1 MKIIPVILSGGSG
14 TRLWPLSRGTYPKQF
29 LDLLDGR
36 SLFQATLDRLSELN
50 TEAPIVV
57 ASEPH
62 RFLVAEQLRQRDV
75 AGASIILEPE
85 GRNTAPAIAV
95 AAELVKSQGNDTDS
109 LLLVLPADHN
119 IKDVAA
125 FGKAIE
131 TGKQAAT
138 EGKLV
143 TFGIKPD
150 AAETGFGYIQAGS
163 ALSDGVFDISQ
174 FVEKPDA
181 ATAQQYLDAGDYSWN
196 SGMFLFSVDKF
207 LAELEKFQP
216 EMVTACSKAV
226 AGGHEDLDFFR
237 LDAHA
242 FRASPS
248 DSIDYAVMEQ
258 TNDAAV
264 VLVDIGWSD
273 VGSWGSLADIYD
285 HDSDGNSTHGDVL
298 LQDCK
303 NTMAY
308 SENKLVTVVGVEDL
322 VIVETLDAVLVTHKD
337 KSQQVG
343 ELVKHLKSDDR
354 LVATEHRKIYR
365 PWGSYDSIDYGDRF
379 QVKRITVNPGA
390 ELSLQKH
397 HHRAEHWI
405 IVSGT
410 AEVTCDENVMMM
422 EENTSTYIPL
432 GSVHRLANRG
442 VIPLE
447 LIEVQ
452 SGSYLGEDDIVR
464 LEDNY
469 GRKGTNT

>member
-1 MKIIPVILSGGSG
+1 MKIIPVVLSGGSG

-29 LDLLDGR
+29 LDLLDGL
-36 SLFQATLDRLSELN
+36 SLFQATLDRLTELN

-75 AGASIILEPE
+75 SGATIILEPE

-95 AAELVKSQGNDTDS
+95 AAEHVMTQSVDS
-109 LLLVLPADHN
+109 ETLLLVLPADHN
-119 IKDVAA
+119 IKNVAA
-125 FGKAIE
+125 FSKAINI
-131 TGKQAAT
+131 GKQAAV

-150 AAETGFGYIQAGS
+150 APETGFGYIQSGAE
-163 ALSDGVFDISQ
+163 LSDGVFAITQ
-174 FVEKPDA
+174 FVEKPDST
-181 ATAQQYLDAGDYSWN
+181 TAQQYLDSGDYSWN
-196 SGMFLFSVDKF
+196 SGMFLFSAEKF
-207 LAELEKFQP
+207 LSELSSFQP
-216 EMVTACSKAV
+216 EMVSACKNAI
-226 AGGHEDLDFFR
+226 AGGHKDLDFFR
-237 LDAHA
+237 LDADA
-242 FRASPS
+242 FKASPS
-248 DSIDYAVMEQ
+248 DSIDYAVMER
-258 TNDAAV
+258 TKDAAV
-264 VLVDIGWSD
+264 VPVDIGWSD

-285 HDSDGNSTHGDVL
+285 HDNDGNTMHGDVL

-322 VIVETLDAVLVTHKD
+322 VIVETLDAILVTHKD

-343 ELVKHLKSDDR
+343 DLVKQLKSDDR

-365 PWGSYDSIDYGDRF
+365 PWGSYDAIDYGDRF

>member
-1 MKIIPVILSGGSG
+1 M
-14 TRLWPLSRGTYPKQF
+14 SRSTYPKQF
-29 LDLLDGR
+29 LDLLNGS
-36 SLFQATLDRLSELN
+36 SLFQATLDRLGELN

-62 RFLVAEQLRQRDV
+62 RFLVAEQLRQRDIS
-75 AGASIILEPE
+75 GATIILEPE

-95 AAELVKSQGNDTDS
+95 AAELVIKQAANQNA

-119 IKDVAA
+119 IKNVSA
-125 FGKAIE
+125 FASAI
-131 TGKQAAT
+131 TAGKQAAAD
-138 EGKLV
+138 GKLV
-143 TFGIKPD
+143 TFGIKPS
-150 AAETGFGYIQAGS
+150 APETGFGYIQSGKE
-163 ALSDGVFDISQ
+163 LDDGIFAISQ

-181 ATAQQYLDAGDYSWN
+181 ATAQKYLDAGDYSWN
-196 SGMFLFSVDKF
+196 SGMFLFSAEKF
-207 LAELEKFQP
+207 LSELESFQP
-216 EMVTACSKAV
+216 DMVSACKSAV

-237 LDAHA
+237 LDADA

-258 TNDAAV
+258 TKDAV
-264 VLVDIGWSD
+264 VVTADIGWSD

-285 HDSDGNSTHGDVL
+285 HDSDGNTIHGDVR

-322 VIVETLDAVLVTHKD
+322 VVVETLDAILVTHKD

-354 LVATEHRKIYR
+354 QVATEHRKIYR
-365 PWGSYDSIDYGDRF
+365 PWGSYDAIDYGDRF

-469 GRKGTNT
+469 GRQGTNT

>member
-1 MKIIPVILSGGSG
+1 M
-14 TRLWPLSRGTYPKQF
+14 SRSTYPKQF
-29 LDLLDGR
+29 LDLLNGS
-36 SLFQATLDRLSELN
+36 SLFQATLDRLGELN

-62 RFLVAEQLRQRDV
+62 RFLVAEQLRQRDIS
-75 AGASIILEPE
+75 GATIILEPE

-95 AAELVKSQGNDTDS
+95 AAELVIKQAANQNA

-119 IKDVAA
+119 IKNVSA
-125 FGKAIE
+125 FASAI
-131 TGKQAAT
+131 TAGKQAAAD
-138 EGKLV
+138 GKLV
-143 TFGIKPD
+143 TFGIKPS
-150 AAETGFGYIQAGS
+150 APETGFGYIQSGKE
-163 ALSDGVFDISQ
+163 LDDGIFAISQ

-181 ATAQQYLDAGDYSWN
+181 ATAQKYLDAGDYSWN
-196 SGMFLFSVDKF
+196 SGMFLFSAEKF
-207 LAELEKFQP
+207 LSELESFQP
-216 EMVTACSKAV
+216 DMVSACKSAV

-237 LDAHA
+237 LDADA

-258 TNDAAV
+258 TKDAV
-264 VLVDIGWSD
+264 VVPADIGWSD
-273 VGSWGSLADIYD
+273 VGSWGSLADIYN
-285 HDSDGNSTHGDVL
+285 HDSDGNTIHGDVR

-322 VIVETLDAVLVTHKD
+322 VVVETLDAILVTHKD

-354 LVATEHRKIYR
+354 QVATEHRKIYR
-365 PWGSYDSIDYGDRF
+365 PWGSYDAIDYGDRF

-469 GRKGTNT
+469 GRQGTNT

>member
-1 MKIIPVILSGGSG
+1 M
-14 TRLWPLSRGTYPKQF
+14 SRSTYPKQF
-29 LDLLDGR
+29 LDLLNGS
-36 SLFQATLDRLSELN
+36 SLFQATLDRLGELN

-62 RFLVAEQLRQRDV
+62 RFLVAEQLRQRDIS
-75 AGASIILEPE
+75 GATIILEPE

-95 AAELVKSQGNDTDS
+95 AAELVIKQAANQNA

-119 IKDVAA
+119 IKNVSA
-125 FGKAIE
+125 FASAI
-131 TGKQAAT
+131 TAGKQAAAD
-138 EGKLV
+138 GKLV
-143 TFGIKPD
+143 TFGIKPS
-150 AAETGFGYIQAGS
+150 APETGFGYIQSGKE
-163 ALSDGVFDISQ
+163 LDDGIFAISQ

-181 ATAQQYLDAGDYSWN
+181 ATAQKYLDAGDYSWN
-196 SGMFLFSVDKF
+196 SGMFLFSAEKF
-207 LAELEKFQP
+207 LSELESFQP
-216 EMVTACSKAV
+216 DMVSACKSAV

-237 LDAHA
+237 LDADA

-258 TNDAAV
+258 TKDAV
-264 VLVDIGWSD
+264 VVPADIGWSD

-285 HDSDGNSTHGDVL
+285 HDSDGNTIHGDVR

-322 VIVETLDAVLVTHKD
+322 VVVETLDAILVTHKD

-354 LVATEHRKIYR
+354 QVATEHRKIYR
-365 PWGSYDSIDYGDRF
+365 PWGSYDAIDYGDRF

-469 GRKGTNT
+469 GRQGTNT